1 MKEKI
6 MDKLGDWLDNCSY
19 VLEDIGDWFL
29 DAWPV
34 ILTIALAILF
44 IGFVGYCIAYASGA
58 FFDEVENYDFTAQV
72 YDKDHYTTQSVSYI
86 TSGKTRVPVYHTLH
100 HYKIM
105 WEDGE
110 ERGALEIGEDH
121 YNLIKIGDFVNLHCS
136 VRADKQGELHYYYS
150 FKGY

>member
-1 MKEKI
+1 MNKVFQKI
-6 MDKLGDWLDNCSY
+6 
-19 VLEDIGDWFL
+19 
-29 DAWPV
+29 DAWTEP
-34 ILTIALAILF
+34 IRDWCYDYEEIIITIIICIAIF
-44 IGFVGYCIAYASGA
+44 GGIGYCIAYASGA

-72 YDKDHYTTQSVSYI
+72 YDKDHYTTHSVTYI
-86 TSGKTRVPVYHTLH
+86 TSGKTRVPVYHAHH

-105 WEDGE
+105 WEDGG

-121 YNLIKIGDFVNLHCS
+121 YNLIKIGDFINIHCS

>member
-1 MKEKI
+1 MNKQV
-6 MDKLGDWLDNCSY
+6 MDKLGNWMDNCSY

-29 DAWPV
+29 EAWPT
-34 ILTIALAILF
+34 ILIICLAILF
-44 IGFVGYCIAYASGA
+44 IGAIGYGIAYASGA

-72 YDKDHYTTQSVSYI
+72 YDKDHYTTHSTSYI
-86 TSGKTRVPVYHTLH
+86 TSGKSRIPVYHTHH

-105 WEDGE
+105 WEDGG

-121 YNLIKIGDFVNLHCS
+121 YNLIKIGDFVNIHCS